1 MKFIKDLLFFEI
13 STTGPDL
20 DKDSIIQ
27 LPGVLIDKD
36 NLLEKDFFNSYIR
49 ISYLDSL
56 LLAHSK
62 LLNIDYEVMKKS
74 PKPPEALKAFHNK
87 FNTAQILLATHS
99 TSNILF
105 LKAAF
110 RKALIPFDYNPHSI
124 DLWTLG
130 YIYTLNY
137 GLKKMPSLHTF
148 VEYFKLK
155 QKHVSDAL
163 EKARLEA
170 EIFRKI
176 IKEV

>member
-20 DKDSIIQ
+20 DKDNIIQ
-27 LPGVLIDKD
+27 LSAVLIDKD

-62 LLNIDYEVMKKS
+62 LLNIDYEKMKKS

-87 FNTAQILLATHS
+87 FNPALILLATQS

-105 LKAAF
+105 LKSAF
-110 RKALIPFDYNPHSI
+110 RKVLLPFDYNQHSL

-130 YIYTLNY
+130 YVYTLNY

-155 QKHVSDAL
+155 QHYPYDAL